1 MQNVYIKA
9 ISKFL
14 PNEPVANE
22 RIEGILGLVNGNPS
36 RARAIV
42 LRNNRIFQRYY
53 ALDEQGNTTHNNTQ
67 LTIKAIEKLLQQS
80 GISSAEIDVLSCG
93 TSTPDQLLPSHASM
107 VHGSWQNKPLEINSA
122 TGICTSGMNALKY
135 GFMAIACGNA
145 QNVISTGSERVSSW
159 LRADKFNKEA
169 EKLMELEQNP
179 VIAFEKDFLRWMLSD
194 GAGAMLLSN
203 EPNLGGISLKINWIK
218 GISYAH
224 EIETCMYAGAIKN
237 ENGELISWSEI
248 NPEKWLSESVF
259 AIKQDIKLL
268 DEHII
273 VKGAE
278 SIRKILSDN
287 HTRPEEIDYFLPHI
301 SSYYFHDRLN
311 EGFTKAGINIPLEK
325 WYVNL
330 EKFGN
335 IGSASIYL
343 QLEELFYSGKL
354 KKGEKILLS
363 VPESGRFSY
372 VYGLLEVV

>member
-22 RIEGILGLVNGNPS
+22 RIEGVLGLVNGNPS

-67 LTIKAIEKLLQQS
+67 LTIKAIEKLLQLS

-311 EGFTKAGINIPLEK
+311 EGFIKAGINIPLEK

>member
-1 MQNVYIKA
+1 MESV
-9 ISKFL
+9 
-14 PNEPVANE
+14 
-22 RIEGILGLVNGNPS
+22 LGMVNGKPS
-36 RARAIV
+36 RARSIV
-42 LRNNRIFQRYY
+42 LRNNRILQRFY
-53 ALDEQGNTTHNNTQ
+53 AIDKSGNLTHNNTE
-67 LTIKAIEKLLQQS
+67 LTLGAIKNLIEIS
-80 GISSAEIDVLSCG
+80 GISLQEIEILSCG

-107 VHGSWQNKPLEINSA
+107 VHGAWQQKPLEINSA

-135 GFMAIACGNA
+135 GFMAIASGSA
-145 QNVISTGSERVSSW
+145 KTAIATGSERVSSW
-159 LRADKFNKEA
+159 LKADKFNNEA
-169 EKLMELEQNP
+169 EKLAELEQNP

-203 EPNLGGISLKINWIK
+203 EPNSESISLKINWIK
-218 GISYAH
+218 GISFAN
-224 EIETCMYAGAIKN
+224 ELETCMYAGAVKN
-237 ENGELISWSEI
+237 ADGSLTSWSDTD
-248 NPEKWLSESVF
+248 PDKWLSESIF

-273 VKGAE
+273 EKGAE
-278 SIRKILSDN
+278 SIQKILNEN
-287 HTRPEEIDYFLPHI
+287 HTKPEEIDYFLPHI

-311 EGFTKAGINIPLEK
+311 EGFIKAGIQIPLEK

-343 QLEELFYSGKL
+343 QLEELFYSGRL